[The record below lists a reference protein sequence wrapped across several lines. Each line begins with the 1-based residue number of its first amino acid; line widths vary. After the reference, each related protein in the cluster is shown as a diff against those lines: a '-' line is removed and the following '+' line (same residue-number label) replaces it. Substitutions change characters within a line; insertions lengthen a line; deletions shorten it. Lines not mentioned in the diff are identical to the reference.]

1 MSELINLGRIA
12 RLMQIDRQEFVAI
25 ARRAGSMYSRQILQI
40 GTKQRVIDVPR
51 PELKAIQR
59 KVHDRVLRTIPCASA
74 VYGIAGKG
82 VIKNAQQHLKQP
94 FMAILD
100 IADCFPS
107 ITVAMIRHALYRAGF
122 DDIAVRHIT
131 RLVTLRGRLPQGPP
145 SSPAIMNIVLDMVDA
160 ELELVAT
167 AEGCVY
173 TRYMDDICFS
183 GDHDLSS
190 LLVRAR
196 AILQRNGFRINK
208 RKTRCWGPGDRH
220 TVTKILVASSL
231 SPTPEYLNALK
242 NELKRSNS
250 HMSLR
255 DRNRLRAKIGWVRA
269 LNSAL
274 GKQLDRMSGGRRV
287 AA

>member
-12 RLMQIDRQEFVAI
+12 RLMQMDRQGFITTADR
-25 ARRAGSMYSRQILQI
+25 ARSMYSRQSRRV
-40 GTKQRVIDVPR
+40 GSKKRVIDAPY

-59 KVHDRVLRTIPCASA
+59 KLHDRVLHTIPCANA
-74 VYGIAGKG
+74 VYGVAGKG

-94 FMAILD
+94 FMAVLD

-107 ITVAMIRHALYRAGF
+107 ITVAMIREALYRAGF
-122 DDIAVRHIT
+122 DEVAARHIT

-145 SSPAIMNIVLDMVDA
+145 SSPAIMNIVLA
-160 ELELVAT
+160 ELDSELEQAAI

-173 TRYMDDICFS
+173 TRYVDDLCVS
-183 GDHDLSS
+183 GDHDLSA

-196 AILQRNGFRINK
+196 GIIRHNGFRTNK
-208 RKTRCWGPGDRH
+208 RKTRCWGPREPH

-231 SPTPEYLNALK
+231 SPTQEYLNALK
-242 NELKRSNS
+242 HELKRS
-250 HMSLR
+250 HDHISLR
-255 DRNRLRAKIGWVRA
+255 DRNRLEAKIGWVSA
-269 LNSAL
+269 LNPAL
-274 GKQLDRMSGGRRV
+274 GEQLERTAGGRTI